1 MTYNFCV
8 SDFEGPLDL
17 LLHLVKES
25 KVDIYEIN
33 IRTIIDQYLDFIH
46 SLEEKNIDIAS
57 EYLVMASELI
67 HLKSKLLI
75 NRQDEE
81 TSSED
86 EFSITSEEDL
96 RNKLLEY
103 EKYKQI
109 TKSFQ
114 DLEEKRAEVYTKLP
128 ESLKEFIDTSTLQ
141 KGEFDIEDLFNAY
154 QLFIDRQK
162 LAKPLNTKITKKEL
176 SIDDKIK
183 DIKFDGEACAISTS
197 ATSIM
202 IKLLI
207 GKPVDVVK
215 EIALNYDNMIN
226 EKEYNREILGEAL
239 CYEDIYKQQN
249 RKTCATLS
257 WKGLAKALDEYQTK
271 K

>member
-1 MTYNFCV
+1 MTYNFYV

-25 KVDIYEIN
+25 KMDIYEIN

-67 HLKSKLLI
+67 HLKSKLLV
-75 NRQDEE
+75 NRKDEE
-81 TSSED
+81 PSSED

-103 EKYKQI
+103 EKYKKI
-109 TKSFQ
+109 TKDFQ
-114 DLEEKRAEVYTKLP
+114 ELEEKRGEVYTKLP
-128 ESLKEFIDTSTLQ
+128 ESLKEYIDEKGIT

-154 QLFIDRQK
+154 KLFIERQR

-176 SIDDKIK
+176 SVEDKIK
-183 DIKFDGEACAISTS
+183 DIRNVLS
-197 ATSIM
+197 ARKKINFIELFTEITKESIIVTFLSILEMSKNNEILLTQEDNFSPIM
-202 IKLLI
+202 I
-207 GKPVDVVK
+207 
-215 EIALNYDNMIN
+215 ERC
-226 EKEYNREILGEAL
+226 E
-239 CYEDIYKQQN
+239 
-249 RKTCATLS
+249 
-257 WKGLAKALDEYQTK
+257 
-271 K
+271 

>member
-1 MTYNFCV
+1 MTYNFYV

-25 KVDIYEIN
+25 KMDIYEIN

-67 HLKSKLLI
+67 HLKSKLLV
-75 NRQDEE
+75 NRKDEE
-81 TSSED
+81 SSSED

-103 EKYKQI
+103 EKYKKI
-109 TKSFQ
+109 TKDFQ
-114 DLEEKRAEVYTKLP
+114 ELEEKRGEVYTKLP
-128 ESLKEFIDTSTLQ
+128 ESLKEYIDEKGIT

-154 QLFIDRQK
+154 KLFIERQR

-176 SIDDKIK
+176 SVEDKIK
-183 DIKFDGEACAISTS
+183 DIRNVLSTRKKINFIELFTEITKES
-197 ATSIM
+197 IIVTFLSILEMSKNNEILLTQEDNFSPIM
-202 IKLLI
+202 I
-207 GKPVDVVK
+207 
-215 EIALNYDNMIN
+215 ERC
-226 EKEYNREILGEAL
+226 E
-239 CYEDIYKQQN
+239 
-249 RKTCATLS
+249 
-257 WKGLAKALDEYQTK
+257 
-271 K
+271 